1 MRLAYRLL
9 ADLVLVV
16 HVSYVAFVVL
26 GLVLVLAGYVRKWLW
41 VRNFWFRAG
50 HLLAIAIV
58 VAESWWEITCPLTVW
73 ESRLRRAAGD
83 SGYQGDFI
91 ANWLHELLFID
102 ATPQTLTI
110 LYSLFGGLVV
120 LTLCLVPPRIPRR
133 FRTTQPG

>member
-1 MRLAYRLL
+1 LR
-9 ADLVLVV
+9 
-16 HVSYVAFVVL
+16 
-26 GLVLVLAGYVRKWLW
+26 
-41 VRNFWFRAG
+41 
-50 HLLAIAIV
+50 
-58 VAESWWEITCPLTVW
+58 SWWPSPGGKSPAL
-73 ESRLRRAAGD
+73 SPSGRLRRAAGD